1 VQTLAPDARPLR
13 YATAHDADGFIA
25 DELTRR
31 RALAYPPYASLIRVV
46 CSAPEEAP
54 TREAAQAIHDRL
66 LGGDA
71 RLLGPAPLFRLRGRY
86 RTQLVVKA
94 IPRSVDADGDAR
106 RSAIDAVGEAVDAL
120 GPGVARAGT
129 SVSVDVDPQ

>member
-1 VQTLAPDARPLR
+1 
-13 YATAHDADGFIA
+13 
-25 DELTRR
+25 
-31 RALAYPPYASLIRVV
+31 VV

-54 TREAAQAIHDRL
+54 AREAAQAIHDRL
-66 LGGDA
+66 MGGDA

-94 IPRSVDADGDAR
+94 IPRSPEENGDGDGAAR
-106 RSAIDAVGEAVDAL
+106 RAAIDAVGEAVDAL